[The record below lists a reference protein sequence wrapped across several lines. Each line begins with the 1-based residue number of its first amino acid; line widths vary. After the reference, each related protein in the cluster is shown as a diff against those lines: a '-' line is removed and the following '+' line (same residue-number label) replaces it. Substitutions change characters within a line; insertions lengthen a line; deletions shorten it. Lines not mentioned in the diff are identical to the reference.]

1 MSITSG
7 YCVVTP
13 PPKGLYGV
21 LASDTC
27 SKVPLMDIT
36 ATPAGKVEEALA
48 FTKFFGVYSGVVIA
62 PKGQPV

>member
-1 MSITSG
+1 
-7 YCVVTP
+7 
-13 PPKGLYGV
+13 
-21 LASDTC
+21 
-27 SKVPLMDIT
+27 MDIT